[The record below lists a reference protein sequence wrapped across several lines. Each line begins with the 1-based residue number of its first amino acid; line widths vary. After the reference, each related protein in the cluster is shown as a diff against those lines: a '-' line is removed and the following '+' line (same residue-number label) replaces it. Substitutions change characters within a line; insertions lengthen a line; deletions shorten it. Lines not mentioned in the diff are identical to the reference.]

1 MVFAIMRTLWFLL
14 RNCLSKKNFHI
25 NSPMTVDTDYRY
37 ATGGD
42 WSLLTENNGSFDSRG
57 SRRGIPQ
64 KMTKPYFCGKIRR
77 GLHITANI
85 ANKRLWGYKYKSAV
99 FPSPLTNSSLTRKKN
114 RTINYQSFTTW
125 LIWNVYVTH
134 TAVTKPA
141 VVGSPVYLQLLCRK
155 VIMRD
160 YLEVT
165 DTLHRMQI

>member
-1 MVFAIMRTLWFLL
+1 MIFIAKLPFEKKFPYQFSHDSWHRLPL
-14 RNCLSKKNFHI
+14 RNRRWLVPFDWEQWFIWQSRQSKGN
-25 NSPMTVDTDYRY
+25 PR
-37 ATGGD
+37 
-42 WSLLTENNGSFDSRG
+42 
-57 SRRGIPQ
+57 

-134 TAVTKPA
+134 IAVTKPA